1 MWSFWV
7 IANQLST
14 WTMGALWDFM
24 GYGWE
29 DMGLPWEHRKNIM
42 RYNEPT

>member
-1 MWSFWV
+1 MW
-7 IANQLST
+7 N
-14 WTMGALWDFM
+14 MGALWDFM

-29 DMGLPWEHRKNIM
+29 DMGVPWEHRKNIM

>member
-14 WTMGALWDFM
+14 WNMGALWDFM